1 MRRKKTIKYSI
12 IGGVVLVVV
21 VLAIVLPIVL
31 LNKKDDNNP
40 PEPNPPK
47 PPIPSGDNPYTV
59 DTNTIVDHQISAKG
73 QLNFQTKLS
82 SKMNLLTSS
91 AVAEDQPVGFNWTQ
105 NIQVCQYNQ
114 IASTLNFNFEALD
127 YKVSR
132 FVLTN
137 ASDEKPSFS
146 IPDDIIAKPTSEPYV
161 RLEMLGFSIN
171 YNPFSFRFQDVTNNN
186 TLITTEG
193 QSLVMMDKFIQMDFL
208 LPSQRL
214 YGLGERVHEF

>member
-40 PEPNPPK
+40 PDPNPPK

-59 DTNTIVDHQISAKG
+59 DTNTIVDDQISVKG

-91 AVAEDQPVGFNWTQ
+91 AVTEDQPVGFNWTQ
-105 NIQVCQYNQ
+105 NIQVNQYNQ
-114 IASTLNFNFEALD
+114 IASTLNFNIEMLD

-146 IPDDIIAKPTSEPYV
+146 IPDDIIAKPTS
-161 RLEMLGFSIN
+161 
-171 YNPFSFRFQDVTNNN
+171 
-186 TLITTEG
+186 
-193 QSLVMMDKFIQMDFL
+193 
-208 LPSQRL
+208 
-214 YGLGERVHEF
+214 